1 MATQIPK
8 EILDRITVPIIGEV
22 REVEPHV
29 YFWEERDHIWKDGQ
43 EFRVMH
49 MVSPK
54 CISRILKPVLTPEEY
69 ERRRAK
75 LEEACARL
83 FRSVED
89 KKARQAAQA
98 AEEGEKAS

>member
-1 MATQIPK
+1 MAIPK
-8 EILDRITVPIIGEV
+8 EILDSITEPILGEIK
-22 REVEPHV
+22 EIEPGR
-29 YFWEERDHIWKDGQ
+29 YFWEDRDHIWKDGQ

-83 FRSVED
+83 FRSMED
-89 KKARQAAQA
+89 RKAREAAKGVA
-98 AEEGEKAS
+98 KGEEAC